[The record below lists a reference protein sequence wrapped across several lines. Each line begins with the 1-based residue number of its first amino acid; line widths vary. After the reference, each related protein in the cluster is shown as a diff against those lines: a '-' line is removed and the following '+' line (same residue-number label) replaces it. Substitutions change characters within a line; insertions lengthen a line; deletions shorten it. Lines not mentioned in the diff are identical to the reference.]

1 MRSQNAE
8 VYYVISEF
16 MNSGRRERE
25 SKSKVWLDPL
35 THVPVHKALVIV
47 TKHIVSHLH
56 RKGVVTKRKRIS
68 KNRTESKDDEKGN
81 YNQNM

>member
-8 VYYVISEF
+8 VYYIISEL

-25 SKSKVWLDPL
+25 SKSRVWLDPL

-47 TKHIVSHLH
+47 IKLIGSHLH
-56 RKGVVTKRKRIS
+56 RKGVVAKRKRVS
-68 KNRTESKDDEKGN
+68 KNKTESKEDERGN